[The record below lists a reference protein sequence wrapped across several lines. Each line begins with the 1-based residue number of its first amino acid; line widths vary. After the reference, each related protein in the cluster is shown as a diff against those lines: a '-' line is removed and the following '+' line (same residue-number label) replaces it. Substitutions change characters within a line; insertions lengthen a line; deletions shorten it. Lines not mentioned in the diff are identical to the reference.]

1 MNVGNID
8 STAYSSTQDQKSVD
22 SVHGPAVDIYA
33 PGTYVMSACSTT
45 NDKSGQNYYANSS
58 YKQVNISGTS
68 MAGPQVAGVLCLLL
82 SVNPQLTPAELKTL
96 VHSLCTTDKIYD
108 PADGNF
114 ANWRNLNPGSTPK
127 RFLFNPYTGANVL
140 TITT

>member
-1 MNVGNID
+1 
-8 STAYSSTQDQKSVD
+8 
-22 SVHGPAVDIYA
+22 
-33 PGTYVMSACSTT
+33 
-45 NDKSGQNYYANSS
+45 
-58 YKQVNISGTS
+58 

-114 ANWRNLNPGSTPK
+114 ANWRNLNPSSTPK

>member
-1 MNVGNID
+1 
-8 STAYSSTQDQKSVD
+8 
-22 SVHGPAVDIYA
+22 
-33 PGTYVMSACSTT
+33 MS
-45 NDKSGQNYYANSS
+45 
-58 YKQVNISGTS
+58 
-68 MAGPQVAGVLCLLL
+68 GPQVAGILCLLL

-127 RFLFNPYTGANVL
+127 RFFVQSLYRCECIDNNYLKMN
-140 TITT
+140 INN